1 MALVDS
7 DFHFRWRRQSVG
19 QKILWILCY
28 LLFLVVTA
36 SCIIPLAWMLS
47 TSLKRYSQIFE
58 YPPSFIPRPVTL
70 ESYNKLF
77 TAVPFLRYFLNTV
90 ICAVTVTASQLL
102 FSSLAAYSF
111 ARLEYPGRDKIFMLY
126 LCTMMIPGQVTLIT
140 QYVIVSRMHLINT
153 YGAIIV
159 PVMFGSA
166 YGTFLLRQFFM
177 TLPKELEDAA
187 RIDGCNKFRI
197 YGQII
202 LPLSH
207 SAMITLGIFVFL
219 WQWNDMMW
227 PLLVIN
233 SEEMR
238 PMALGLTFLST
249 SLFGTDWA
257 LLMAG
262 ACVCVGPVIILYA
275 FCQRFFIEGIVVT
288 GMK

>member
-1 MALVDS
+1 
-7 DFHFRWRRQSVG
+7 
-19 QKILWILCY
+19 
-28 LLFLVVTA
+28 
-36 SCIIPLAWMLS
+36 
-47 TSLKRYSQIFE
+47 
-58 YPPSFIPRPVTL
+58 
-70 ESYNKLF
+70 
-77 TAVPFLRYFLNTV
+77 
-90 ICAVTVTASQLL
+90 
-102 FSSLAAYSF
+102 
-111 ARLEYPGRDKIFMLY
+111 
-126 LCTMMIPGQVTLIT
+126 MMVPGQVTLIT
-140 QYVIVSRMHLINT
+140 QYVIVSRLHLVNT

-177 TLPKELEDAA
+177 TLPKDLEDAA
-187 RIDGCNKFRI
+187 RIDGCGKLRI
-197 YGQII
+197 YAQII
-202 LPLSH
+202 MPLST
-207 SAMITLGIFVFL
+207 SALITLGIFVFL

-238 PMALGLTFLST
+238 PMALGLTLLST
-249 SLFGTDWA
+249 SMFGTDWA